1 MGGVTDRAGENQAFE
16 HFEIQT
22 EAKRGMEK
30 QCLLA
35 VLAMLSGHV
44 RAAVVES
51 ERALPVCQNVDVV
64 VVGGTCGAVA
74 AAEAAAKSGAKVF
87 LAATRPYLG
96 DDVAGTLRL
105 WLEEGE
111 VPESPLAKALYVQ
124 TETALPFTYKT
135 DIPSCGKHR
144 DTGDMLGDGR
154 FDDVQHQTVE
164 YAGDVAILADLGG
177 QKPVVGVELMAFRR
191 AGDFETASAHMSVSA
206 DGNTWSKAIPLLP
219 EEKDEPG
226 RVRYAASLDQT
237 VRQVKVVVK
246 MKEGAK
252 RILLSE
258 LIVRTSGGGKN
269 TIVPSPLRVKQALD
283 RALLDSGVAF
293 LTGSYAT
300 DVLCDGAGQPAGLVI
315 ANRSG
320 RQAVLAKV
328 IVDATERGAVARM
341 AGAKFQP
348 YPSGTQSFTR
358 IVIAGDPPASKEVA
372 VKELSGNFDAP
383 ITGGSRKNPVKSV
396 VGKAYACD
404 LLIGMKDGSFRSFS
418 EAEQVARDRTFVK
431 SLLEGAD
438 SLFQVPPDPM
448 EGVASLKGAWPG
460 AEKLDLGCFRPSG
473 VQRVYVLGGCADMSR
488 AAAERL
494 LRPLALL
501 AAGGRVGA
509 AAAAEALALPAPQGV
524 VRKGDARRAL
534 AKGEVKE
541 LLTGPRPFLGRLPT
555 VRAESTALPVLGE
568 YDVVVVGGGTGGA
581 PSGIAAA
588 RQGAK
593 TLVIEC
599 LYGLGG
605 VGTLGMIGKYW
616 YGNVCGFTEEHDK
629 GVEELGAVVHVVGK
643 NEWWR
648 RENRRAGAELWFG
661 TLGCGTL
668 VDGDR
673 VTGVVVATPDGRGVV
688 LAKSVV
694 DATGNA
700 EVAASAGAACV
711 FQGADEIAL
720 QGVGLSARKLG
731 ASYINSDFGYV
742 NDCDA
747 ADVWLFGVR
756 GRAGAGNVWDVSQIV
771 ESRERQRIVGDY
783 WLTPLDILNGRTF
796 PDTVVK
802 ARSNFD
808 SHGYSI
814 ADICYVSEPTGKK
827 IAEANVP
834 YRALLPKGV
843 EGLAVIGL
851 GISAHRDAM
860 PIIRMQP
867 DIQNMGYVA
876 GVAGATAAREGK
888 TFRSI
893 DVQALQKHLVEKG
906 NLPSEVLKWKDNA
919 LVDRERLALAV
930 KRLGENYKDVSLVLA
945 QAEQALPYM
954 RQAYREA
961 EKASAKLVYAHVLG
975 ILGDPTGVETLAD
988 VVSGRMAALKL
999 NLKDEAAFGRR
1010 MSEEDSYIVALG
1022 RTRDKRA
1029 LAPLLAVVAKMD
1041 GESGFTR
1048 FRAVTLALEA
1058 LGDSAAARPLAELLQ
1073 KSAVSGY
1080 AITDV
1085 KLAAPAG
1092 GFGSGS
1098 GNERNLCLREIAL
1111 ARALYRCGDYN
1122 GLGEKVLRAYSRD
1135 LRGVYALHATAVL
1148 RERK

>member
-1 MGGVTDRAGENQAFE
+1 MGM
-16 HFEIQT
+16 
-22 EAKRGMEK
+22 KR
-30 QCLLA
+30 QCMAA
-35 VLAMLSGHV
+35 VLTAVSGFV

-51 ERALPVCQNVDVV
+51 ERAIPVCQNVDVV

-87 LAATRPYLG
+87 LAAPRPYLG

-105 WLEEGE
+105 WLEDGE
-111 VPESPLAKALYVQ
+111 VSESPLAKALYVQ
-124 TETALPFTYKT
+124 TETSLPFTYKT
-135 DIPSCGKHR
+135 DVPSCGKHQ

-177 QKPVVGVELMAFRR
+177 QKPVVGVELMAFKR
-191 AGDFETASAHMSVSA
+191 AGDFETASVHLSVSA
-206 DGNTWSKAIPLLP
+206 DGKTWSKAIQLLP

-226 RVRYAASLDQT
+226 MVHYLAPLDQT

-246 MKEGAK
+246 MKQGAK

-258 LIVRTSGGGKN
+258 LIIRAPGGGTN
-269 TIVPSPLRVKQALD
+269 TIVPTPLRVKQALD

-300 DVLCDGAGQPAGLVI
+300 DVLRDETGQPAGLVI

-348 YPSGTQSFTR
+348 YPSGAQSFTR
-358 IVIAGDPPASKEVA
+358 IVIAGEPPSTKEVA
-372 VKELSGNFDAP
+372 VKALSGDYDAP
-383 ITGGSRKNPVKSV
+383 ISRGSRKNSVKSV
-396 VGKAYACD
+396 AGKAYACEMR
-404 LLIGMKDGSFRSFS
+404 IGMKDGSFRSFA

-431 SLLEGAD
+431 SLLEGSD

-448 EGVASLKGAWPG
+448 EGVASLKGEWPG
-460 AEKLDLGCFRPSG
+460 SERLDLGCFRPAG
-473 VQRVYVLGGCADMSR
+473 VQRIYVLGGCADMPR
-488 AAAERL
+488 AAADRL
-494 LRPLALL
+494 LRPLALM
-501 AAGGRVGA
+501 AAGVRVGA
-509 AAAAEALALPAPQGV
+509 AAAAEAKALPTATGV
-524 VRKGDARRAL
+524 MRKGAAEQAL

-541 LLTGPRPFLGRLPT
+541 LLAGPRPYLSGLPT
-555 VRAESTALPVLGE
+555 VRAERTALPVLGE

-581 PSGIAAA
+581 PAGIAAG

-593 TLVIEC
+593 TLVVEY

-616 YGNVCGFTEEHDK
+616 YGNVCGFTAEHDK
-629 GVEELGAVVHVVGK
+629 GVEELGSDVYVVGK

-648 RENRRAGAELWFG
+648 RENRKAGAELWFG
-661 TLGCGTL
+661 AMACGAL
-668 VDGDR
+668 VEGDR
-673 VTGVVVATPDGRGVV
+673 VTGVVVATPAGRGLV

-700 EVAASAGAACV
+700 EVAAAAGAACV

-747 ADVWLFGVR
+747 ADLWLFGVR

-771 ESRERQRIVGDY
+771 ESRERQRIVGDC
-783 WLTPLDILNGRTF
+783 WVTPLDIVNGRTF
-796 PDTVVK
+796 PDTVVQS
-802 ARSNFD
+802 RSNFD

-814 ADICYVSEPTGKK
+814 ADICYVSEPTGKR

-834 YRALLPKGV
+834 YRALLPKGI

-867 DIQNMGYVA
+867 DIQNMGYAA

-893 DVQALQKHLVEKG
+893 DVKALQKHLVEKG
-906 NLPSEVLKWKDNA
+906 NLMPEVLKWKDNA

-930 KRLGENYKDVSLVLA
+930 KHLGENYKDVSLVLA
-945 QAEQALPYM
+945 QSGQALPQM
-954 RQAYREA
+954 RQAYQEA
-961 EKASAKLVYAHVLG
+961 KTASAKLVYAHVLG
-975 ILGDPTGVETLAD
+975 ILGDPAGVETLAD
-988 VVSGRMAALKL
+988 VVSGRMAALNL
-999 NLKDEAAFGRR
+999 NLKNEAAFGRR

-1029 LAPLLAVVAKMD
+1029 LAPLLEVLAKMD
-1041 GESGFTR
+1041 GGASFAR

-1058 LGDSAAARPLAELLQ
+1058 LGDPAAARPLAELLQ
-1073 KSAVSGY
+1073 KPAVAGY
-1080 AITDV
+1080 AMTDV
-1085 KLAAPAG
+1085 KAATPAG

-1098 GNERNLCLREIAL
+1098 GNERNLCLRELAL

-1122 GLGEKVLRAYSRD
+1122 GLGEKVLRAYSKD

-1148 RERK
+1148 REEK